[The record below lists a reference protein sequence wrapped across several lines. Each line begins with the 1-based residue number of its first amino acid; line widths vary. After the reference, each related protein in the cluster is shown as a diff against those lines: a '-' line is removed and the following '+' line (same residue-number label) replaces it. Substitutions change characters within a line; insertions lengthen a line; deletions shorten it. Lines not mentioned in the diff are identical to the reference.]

1 MEDIN
6 YLLNDESNNDKLLI
20 KELSIYIKNHR
31 DNNNKINRNFIKNIV
46 SIILNNSEIQID
58 EIIIDD
64 TCNNVLGTCGSGIL
78 YLNMTNIINFSKD
91 INRAYNLKIGDNR
104 LLVYYELLFII
115 FHELTHARQEYL
127 MNNNYNKMYNSS
139 YELLQDNYDQYMENH
154 DNILIERYANL
165 RGVILSYKIL
175 SYIYSKKEINQLRKM
190 IILYLYT
197 GYKKDEN
204 GNIVAIIDYFNN
216 IINENNLTKINDD
229 FSEYKSFYNRLYL
242 GLPITKKEFK
252 NIINL
257 YWKIEKDTC
266 VDEEVKLLIKN
277 IR

>member
-6 YLLNDESNNDKLLI
+6 YLLNDESNNDKILI

-31 DNNNKINRNFIKNIV
+31 DNNIKINKKFIKNIV

-104 LLVYYELLFII
+104 LLVYYELLFVI

-139 YELLQDNYDQYMENH
+139 YELLQDNYDQYMENY

-165 RGVILSYKIL
+165 RGAILSYKVL
-175 SYIYSKKEINQLRKM
+175 SYIYSKKDINQLQKM
-190 IILYLYT
+190 IILYLYN

-204 GNIVAIIDYFNN
+204 GNMVAIIDYFNN

-242 GLPITKKEFK
+242 GLPITENEFK

-266 VDEEVKLLIKN
+266 VDEEIRLLIRN
-277 IR
+277 LR

>member
-6 YLLNDESNNDKLLI
+6 YLLNDESNNDKILI

-31 DNNNKINRNFIKNIV
+31 DNNNKINRKFIKNII
-46 SIILNNSEIQID
+46 SIILNNNEIQID

-104 LLVYYELLFII
+104 LLVYYELLFVI

-127 MNNNYNKMYNSS
+127 MNNNYNNMYNSS
-139 YELLQDNYDQYMENH
+139 YELLQDNYDQYMENY

-165 RGVILSYKIL
+165 RGAILSYKVL
-175 SYIYSKKEINQLRKM
+175 SYIYSKKDINQLQKM
-190 IILYLYT
+190 IILYLYN
-197 GYKKDEN
+197 GYKKDED

-242 GLPITKKEFK
+242 GLPITEKEFK
-252 NIINL
+252 NISEL
-257 YWKIEKDTC
+257 YWMIEKDAC
-266 VDEEVKLLIKN
+266 VDEEIRLLIRN
-277 IR
+277 LR

>member
-6 YLLNDESNNDKLLI
+6 YLLNDESNNDKILI

-31 DNNNKINRNFIKNIV
+31 DNNIKINKKFIKNIV

-104 LLVYYELLFII
+104 LLVYYELLFVI

-139 YELLQDNYDQYMENH
+139 YELLQDNYDQYMENY

-165 RGVILSYKIL
+165 RGAILSYKVL
-175 SYIYSKKEINQLRKM
+175 SYIYSKKDINQLQKM
-190 IILYLYT
+190 IILYLYN

-204 GNIVAIIDYFNN
+204 GNMVAIIDYFNN
-216 IINENNLTKINDD
+216 IIIENNLTKINDD

-242 GLPITKKEFK
+242 GLPITENEFK

-266 VDEEVKLLIKN
+266 VDEEIRLLIRN
-277 IR
+277 LR

>member
-31 DNNNKINRNFIKNIV
+31 YNNIKINRKFIKNIV

-91 INRAYNLKIGDNR
+91 INRAYSLKIGDNR
-104 LLVYYELLFII
+104 LLVYYELLFVI

-165 RGVILSYKIL
+165 RGAILSYKVL
-175 SYIYSKKEINQLRKM
+175 SYIYSKKEINQLQKM
-190 IILYLYT
+190 IILYLYN

-204 GNIVAIIDYFNN
+204 GNMVAIIDYFNN
-216 IINENNLTKINDD
+216 IIIENNLTKINDD

-242 GLPITKKEFK
+242 GLPITENEFK

-266 VDEEVKLLIKN
+266 VDEEIRLLIRN
-277 IR
+277 LR